1 MTLKGKDDQMA
12 FSFRHNPAARAG
24 VGAAAAAMT
33 AALVCTPTAA
43 RADEPS
49 ITVEVTP
56 TGSTRYY
63 ESCSNTETWGV
74 AAGRESPDF
83 DKGNYQVCSYPSS
96 GVAFNPWANGLGGEY
111 NSTARDHVI
120 EQSHGEWYP
129 RSLKSLCPYWMPAGP
144 NRSALISEIVQTY
157 QVKLIYKYP
166 DGTIQVADTTQATY
180 SGNKSVSWNPGCWT
194 R

>member
-1 MTLKGKDDQMA
+1 MA
-12 FSFRHNPAARAG
+12 FSFRRGTAAHAG
-24 VGAAAAAMT
+24 VGAVAAVMT
-33 AALVCTPTAA
+33 AALVCMPTAA
-43 RADEPS
+43 RADGPS

-56 TGSTRYY
+56 TGSARYY
-63 ESCSNTETWGV
+63 EPCRGTETWGV
-74 AAGRESPDF
+74 AAGRQSPDF

-96 GVAFNPWANGLGGEY
+96 GVAFNPWKNGLGAGY
-111 NSTARDHVI
+111 NATARDHVI

-129 RSLKSLCPYWMPAGP
+129 RDQKSLCTYWMPAGP
-144 NRSALISEIVQTY
+144 NRTALISEILQTY

-166 DGTIQVADTTQATY
+166 DGSIQIADTTQATY